1 MNYSQEEID
10 LLLERIKRSNGVVT
24 PQNYFVQVPNSFIR
38 NPKYTSNEKMMYI
51 YLWGFGGESL
61 NSYPGQSRM
70 IRDLGWSKPTVINV
84 LKKLE
89 EKGGIY
95 IVNRK
100 FRGTNEKATNLYYL
114 AEINTNTGDFIENSI
129 DIIKQVYPDKL
140 AYIN

>member
-10 LLLERIKRSNGVVT
+10 LLLERIRRSNGVVT

-70 IRDLGWSKPTVINV
+70 IHDLGWSKPTVINV

-89 EKGGIY
+89 GKGGIY

-100 FRGTNEKATNLYYL
+100 FRRTNEKATNLYYL

-140 AYIN
+140 AYID

>member
-10 LLLERIKRSNGVVT
+10 LLLERIRRSNGVIT

-89 EKGGIY
+89 EKSGIY

-114 AEINTNTGDFIENSI
+114 AKINTNTGDFIENSI

-140 AYIN
+140 AYID

>member
-1 MNYSQEEID
+1 MSYSQEEID
-10 LLLERIKRSNGVVT
+10 LLLERIRRSNGVIT

-51 YLWGFGGESL
+51 YLWGFGGDSL

-114 AEINTNTGDFIENSI
+114 AKINTNTGDFIENSI

-140 AYIN
+140 AYID